1 MIPYACAAIALP
13 IICTVADR
21 FTMRAMPILF
31 CYILCLAGFILLLVT
46 TQKAARIVGTCL
58 VSAGS
63 YPGVIL
69 AATWVMS
76 THGGYTKRS
85 TTWAMCQLLIQCYSI
100 LGTKI
105 YDKPPRF
112 FKGHGI
118 LLGLQTLAAVCVML
132 KWWMMWRGNRQKDAL
147 KEEYD
152 GREEPIPGLE
162 ESIEVLNDRHPGF
175 KYLL

>member
-1 MIPYACAAIALP
+1 
-13 IICTVADR
+13 
-21 FTMRAMPILF
+21 
-31 CYILCLAGFILLLVT
+31 
-46 TQKAARIVGTCL
+46 
-58 VSAGS
+58 
-63 YPGVIL
+63 
-69 AATWVMS
+69 
-76 THGGYTKRS
+76 
-85 TTWAMCQLLIQCYSI
+85 MCQLLIQCYSI

-152 GREEPIPGLE
+152 GRDEPIPGLE